1 MGNMHAATNKTNK
14 PIKTTDL
21 VISIY
26 SKNIKLGLKKM
37 KILVVDT
44 ETTGLPP
51 KQKLTPAN
59 VHLFP
64 HVVQLSFMFTDTDS
78 PKIEMFDYLI
88 HSPVSVGDSERIHHI
103 SDAMIK
109 AQGFDFQDIYPILTL
124 RMAEADLVIGHNLE
138 FDLLALRVQCLRL
151 TLPFYDPP
159 CQYCTMR
166 AGTDLCNLR
175 VPGRESP
182 KFPKLVE
189 LYQCLFQESPTE
201 LHNAKTDVLA
211 CYRCFSHMFLKK
223 DVRPKIKNQ
232 IRSMSFGAGVDDAG
246 SADGLSKSEVFAH
259 QVAVQVGGDHA

>member
-1 MGNMHAATNKTNK
+1 
-14 PIKTTDL
+14 
-21 VISIY
+21 
-26 SKNIKLGLKKM
+26 M

-51 KQKLTPAN
+51 KQKLTPGN

-64 HVVQLSFMFTDTDS
+64 HVVQLSFMFTETDS

-88 HSPVSVGDSERIHHI
+88 HSPVSVGESERIHQI
-103 SDAMIK
+103 SDTMIK
-109 AQGFDFQDIYPILTL
+109 AQGFDFQDIYPILAL
-124 RMAEADLVIGHNLE
+124 RMAEADLVVGHNLE
-138 FDLLALRVQCLRL
+138 FDMLMLRAQCLRL
-151 TLPFYDPP
+151 TVPFYEPP

-166 AGTDLCNLR
+166 SGTDICNLR

-189 LYQCLFQESPTE
+189 LYERLFQESPTE

-211 CYRCFSHMFLKK
+211 CYRCFSFLFLKK

-232 IRSMSFGAGVDDAG
+232 IRSMSFGAGVDDTGGAG
-246 SADGLSKSEVFAH
+246 GLGEREGLPE
-259 QVAVQVGGDHA
+259 QEAVKVGGHHA